1 MNLQAIIK
9 KWYVILL
16 CAILCAGGLYYEKS
30 RVSTVIPQTGSMTY
44 IRVVRFDTVPV
55 FTSGQTS
62 EEINVTNLTK
72 SWPYLADL
80 EMQLESEFSMNKL
93 NSQWEKLSDSQKVSW
108 IAGRFRVQ
116 RLSPGLYELIVQFQ
130 KNDVKDAE
138 YIAENSARMLDVY
151 EKYFLAISG
160 EVTKNTGISRV
171 KEMEKIDEPE
181 VVTRESIEKK
191 YAVIGFVLGALV
203 GVVIVMVWDA
213 RKYLI
218 KR

>member
-1 MNLQAIIK
+1 MSIRMVMK

-30 RVSTVIPQTGSMTY
+30 RVHMVIPQTGSMTY
-44 IRVVRFDTVPV
+44 IRVVQFDTVPV

-62 EEINVTNLTK
+62 NEINMMNPTN
-72 SWPYLADL
+72 SWSYLSDL
-80 EMQLESEFSMNKL
+80 ESQLEAQFSMNKL
-93 NSQWEKLSDSQKVSW
+93 NSKWEKLPDSQKISWVS
-108 IAGRFRVQ
+108 GHFRVQ
-116 RLSPGLYELIVQFQ
+116 YLAPGLYELIVQFQ

-151 EKYFLAISG
+151 ERYFVAISG
-160 EVTKNTGISRV
+160 EVTGNTGISRV
-171 KEMEKIDEPE
+171 REMEKIDEPE

-213 RKYLI
+213 KKYLI